1 MKRIKLRTEIWPII
15 EATLDLEDGFKV
27 RLFGEVRAEKFFNG
41 WGGYIKQGGSI
52 VKMEQVGT
60 TEVNFFD
67 EDEGQNEFSL
77 GALLGMQQE

>member
-1 MKRIKLRTEIWPII
+1 MKSIKLRTEIWPII

-27 RLFGEVRAEKFFNG
+27 RLFGEVRAQKFFNG

-52 VKMEQVGT
+52 IKMEQVGT
-60 TEVNFFD
+60 MDVNFL
-67 EDEGQNEFSL
+67 DEGQNEFSL

>member
-1 MKRIKLRTEIWPII
+1 MKSIKLRTEIWPII

-52 VKMEQVGT
+52 IKMEQVGT
-60 TEVNFFD
+60 MEVNFLD
-67 EDEGQNEFSL
+67 EKQQEFTL
-77 GALLGMQQE
+77 GALLGMQ

>member
-1 MKRIKLRTEIWPII
+1 MKSIKLRTETWPII

-52 VKMEQVGT
+52 IKMEQVGT
-60 TEVNFFD
+60 MDVNFL
-67 EDEGQNEFSL
+67 DEGQNEFSL